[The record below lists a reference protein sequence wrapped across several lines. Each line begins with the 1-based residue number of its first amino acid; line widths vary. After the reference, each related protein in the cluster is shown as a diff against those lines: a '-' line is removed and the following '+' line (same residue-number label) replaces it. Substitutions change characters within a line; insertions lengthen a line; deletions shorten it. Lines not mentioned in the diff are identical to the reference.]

1 LPLTYEQNIN
11 AEIVKTKMIGAV
23 LNYKEMNEEAL
34 EVAIKHLLSDKT
46 VKENVDKL
54 ASMVKDSRTHPLEVS
69 KKSNYLWSIST
80 RTHFPLEILE
90 TFTFSSPL

>member
-1 LPLTYEQNIN
+1 MPLTYEQNIN
-11 AEIVKTKMIGAV
+11 AEIVKTKMIGTV

-69 KKSNYLWSIST
+69 NKS
-80 RTHFPLEILE
+80 HK
-90 TFTFSSPL
+90 